1 MKNLVSEKLDIA
13 EIDHDE
19 LDKFEFEEQ
28 DELREFFEDDI
39 SDEKDLIL

>member
-1 MKNLVSEKLDIA
+1 MKNLVSEKFDIS
-13 EIDHDE
+13 ERDHDE

-39 SDEKDLIL
+39 SDEKDLLL